1 MYTVHHGGGVDR
13 IADKPTSRCANP
25 SRPPLPIEIS
35 TTAAP
40 AGSGEG
46 LFVFG
51 VLHKVQRTSL
61 SLRLVQ
67 LGVRGSTLGGT
78 PHHPL
83 TRLFARSGALQAE

>member
-1 MYTVHHGGGVDR
+1 VCTCPIQRTLACTFVGHRVLAPIPG
-13 IADKPTSRCANP
+13 
-25 SRPPLPIEIS
+25 RPPLPIEIS